1 MAGNL
6 FVQNTIAV
14 IWDFDK
20 TLSRTYMQAPLFTR
34 YKVNEKEFWDEVNG
48 LEGFYRSA
56 GAKRV
61 SKDTLYLNH
70 ILTYVR
76 RGVFKDLNNS
86 LLKEL
91 GAEIALYE
99 GLPHFFEAVKSVS
112 ENPLFKL
119 HDITV
124 EHYIVSTGLREMIMG
139 SKIAPFVEDVWGCE
153 FVEVCGEPGYL
164 KPGHQQRVGGGVI
177 VDIAYAVDNT
187 SKTRAI
193 FEINKGTNKL
203 SDIGVNDTI
212 DPEDRRVPFQNM
224 IYVADGPSD
233 IPSFS
238 IVNQYGGTTFAV
250 YEPGNKKQFEQV
262 VDLQLKNRVH
272 GIGEANYVEGSLSFM
287 WILSAVERTAKR
299 IVATRESFLQTR
311 IGRSPQHIVADSKS
325 KDNQGGT
332 VAEVAKAAVESVATL
347 QSESR
352 ETGSTPAAAKK
363 LPVPERG
370 SGSAPG
376 EASVA
381 DARKPSVG

>member
-6 FVQNTIAV
+6 FVQNTITV

-20 TLSRTYMQAPLFTR
+20 TLSRTYMQAPLFAR
-34 YKVNEKEFWDEVNG
+34 YKVNETEFWDEVNG
-48 LEGFYRSA
+48 LDALYKAA
-56 GAKRV
+56 GANRV

-76 RGVFKDLNNS
+76 RGIFKNLNNS
-86 LLKEL
+86 ILKEL
-91 GAEIALYE
+91 GSEIALYE
-99 GLPHFFEAVKSVS
+99 GLPHFFDAVRSLS
-112 ENPLFKL
+112 ESSLFKL

-124 EHYIVSTGLREMIMG
+124 EHYVVSTGLRQMIMG
-139 SKIAPFVEDVWGCE
+139 SKVAPYVEDVWGCE
-153 FVEVCGEPGYL
+153 FVETRGEPGYL
-164 KPGHQQRVGGGVI
+164 KPGYQQRVGDGVI
-177 VDIAYAVDNT
+177 VDVAYAVDNT

-262 VDLQLKNRVH
+262 VDLQLKNRVK

-287 WILSAVERTAKR
+287 WILSAIERTAKR
-299 IVATRESFLQTR
+299 IVSTRESFLQTR
-311 IGRSPQHIVADSKS
+311 IGRSPQHIVGDTKPQ
-325 KDNQGGT
+325 DNT
-332 VAEVAKAAVESVATL
+332 IEAVAEAAKAVVHDVAML
-347 QSESR
+347 QSEPRDLGGNS
-352 ETGSTPAAAKK
+352 GAPKKGPASESPDERK
-363 LPVPERG
+363 LG
-370 SGSAPG
+370 
-376 EASVA
+376 
-381 DARKPSVG
+381 

>member
-6 FVQNTIAV
+6 FVQNTIAI

-34 YKVNEKEFWDEVNG
+34 YGVNETEFWDEVNG
-48 LEGFYRSA
+48 LEEFYKSA
-56 GAKRV
+56 GAERV
-61 SKDTLYLNH
+61 SKDSLYLNH

-76 RGVFKDLNNS
+76 RNIFKGLSNAV
-86 LLKEL
+86 LKQL
-91 GAEIALYE
+91 GAEIALYD
-99 GLPHFFEAVKSVS
+99 GLPHFFETVKSVS
-112 ENPLFKL
+112 DNPLFKL

-124 EHYIVSTGLREMIMG
+124 EHYVVSTGLREMIMG

-164 KPGHQQRVGGGVI
+164 KPGHQQHVGGGVI
-177 VDIAYAVDNT
+177 TDIAYAIDNT

-212 DPEDRRVPFQNM
+212 DREDRRVPFQNM

-233 IPSFS
+233 VPSFS

-262 VDLQLKNRVH
+262 VDLQLKNRVQ
-272 GIGEANYVEGSLSFM
+272 GIGEANYLDGSLSYM
-287 WILSAVERTAKR
+287 WILSAIERTAKR
-299 IVATRESFLQTR
+299 IVAARETFLRTRV
-311 IGRSPQHIVADSKS
+311 GRSPQHIVADLKPKQSQTATVVEAAKS
-325 KDNQGGT
+325 T
-332 VAEVAKAAVESVATL
+332 VENVGQVQTESPDVAAAALAPKKA
-347 QSESR
+347 
-352 ETGSTPAAAKK
+352 PAAEKSLSLLDAT
-363 LPVPERG
+363 
-370 SGSAPG
+370 
-376 EASVA
+376 EAGT
-381 DARKPSVG
+381 RKPAER